1 VDVSVVIPTYNNP
14 TRLLECL
21 DGLAAQ
27 EAVGARVEVV
37 VVDDGSTDD
46 TAEHVAAAQAG
57 FPYPLRCVRKPNGG
71 VSSARNA
78 GIREARG
85 ATIAFLDHDCIPRP
99 DWLRQVVRA
108 LAEHPEASG
117 VGGVIE
123 PTGTE
128 SRISRYIDARKLLS
142 EPTVEDGRVTFV
154 ITANSAF
161 RKRALEEIGGFDERF
176 PLGGE
181 DVDLSRRLLEAG
193 KTLAREDAMVVR
205 HHHRTR
211 LRPFVKTFY
220 WYGYGSGMA
229 RFKLRGEGSG
239 VEVLRRRAW
248 SVAYLAFAPVYAAGH
263 LARGIGVA
271 DAMTYGAL
279 DALRKAAYALGKA
292 RGLAAGMQGGV
303 PARGWAR

>member
-1 VDVSVVIPTYNNP
+1 MDVSVVIPTYNNP
-14 TRLLECL
+14 ARLLECL
-21 DGLAAQ
+21 AGLAAQ
-27 EAVGARVEVV
+27 EPVDARVEVV

-46 TAEHVAAAQAG
+46 TPARVEAARAG
-57 FPYPLRCVRKPNGG
+57 FPYPLICVRKANGG

-85 ATIAFLDHDCIPRP
+85 EIVAFLDHDCIPRP
-99 DWLRQVVRA
+99 DWLRRVVRA
-108 LAEHPEASG
+108 LAAHPEASG

-123 PTGTE
+123 PAGTE
-128 SRISRYIDARKLLS
+128 SRISRYIDARRLLS

-161 RKRALEEIGGFDERF
+161 RRPALEEVGGFDERF

-193 KTLAREDAMVVR
+193 RTLARDDAMVVR

-229 RFKLRGEGSG
+229 RFKRRGEGSA
-239 VEVLRRRAW
+239 VEVLWRRAW
-248 SVAYLAFAPVYAAGH
+248 SAAYLAFMPVYAAAH
-263 LARGIGVA
+263 LVRGAGLS
-271 DAMTYGAL
+271 DAAAHGAL

-292 RGLAAGMQGGV
+292 RGLAAGMRGRP